1 VNRQKPLHRSG
12 RLEPAHSAFSLAL
25 GPLAWFCKQT
35 IAGQWMRN
43 FGPSVQPTTC
53 DMKLSQPK
61 FAKRRR
67 IRTQLVGDKFI
78 WNASP
83 LFQEFPH
90 KFLGP
95 HACFDATAP
104 APQEPRLHR
113 QQTATDMSACRQCGQ
128 RLYQDARFLTAERG
142 GIVPWLRSP
151 GRTSKSIGGSVDN
164 LHQCY
169 VPQAFP
175 PRHENSV
182 EGENRARR
190 PVG

>member
-1 VNRQKPLHRSG
+1 
-12 RLEPAHSAFSLAL
+12 
-25 GPLAWFCKQT
+25 
-35 IAGQWMRN
+35 MRN

-67 IRTQLVGDKFI
+67 IRPQLVGDKFI
-78 WNASP
+78 WNASL

-90 KFLGP
+90 KFRGRTLVATRLRQHLKNLAFIVYGP
-95 HACFDATAP
+95 
-104 APQEPRLHR
+104 PQIH
-113 QQTATDMSACRQCGQ
+113 QCGQ
-128 RLYQDARFLTAERG
+128 RLYQDARLLTAQRG
-142 GIVPWLRSP
+142 GIVAWLRSP

-182 EGENRARR
+182 ESENRARR